1 MDTVSPFEHISVLIS
16 IVIGLGITQ
25 LLMGVHRLVQ
35 ARERV
40 RLYWLSL
47 VWVCLMFVAQVEWWW
62 ASYTL
67 RDETVWNFFYFLFV
81 LLSPVSLYLAAAF
94 VLPEIGENETYDLR
108 QHYYRSHG
116 WFFAFVALGPTL
128 DAIRRGL
135 QAGTP
140 WDLGVVNNAVSAALL
155 YLLAVT
161 RRERYHV
168 AVTLIVTALF
178 LWFIVS
184 AALKLR

>member
-1 MDTVSPFEHISVLIS
+1 VDTVSPFEHISVLIS

-35 ARERV
+35 ARDRV
-40 RLYWLSL
+40 KLYWLSL
-47 VWVCLMFVAQVEWWW
+47 VWTCLIFVAQVEWWW
-62 ASYTL
+62 ASYAL

-81 LLSPVSLYLAAAF
+81 LLSPVTLYLAAAF
-94 VLPEIGENETYDLR
+94 VLPEIEPGERYDLR

-116 WFFAFVALGPTL
+116 WFFAFVGIGPVL
-128 DAIRRGL
+128 DAIRRAV

-140 WDLGVVNNAVSAALL
+140 WDPGAVSNAISAL
-155 YLLAVT
+155 LLAVLAVS

-168 AVTLIVTALF
+168 AITLVVTALF